1 MADKFPHIT
10 RTLANDDILVA
21 HYPQHK
27 KHSSH
32 VVITYFSMKNINF
45 AEKIVRIMNKIEKV
59 FSLEF
64 AVFYVVHK
72 QILKHETLNSIMQD
86 KDG

>member
-1 MADKFPHIT
+1 MI
-10 RTLANDDILVA
+10 
-21 HYPQHK
+21 
-27 KHSSH
+27 
-32 VVITYFSMKNINF
+32 
-45 AEKIVRIMNKIEKV
+45 KIEKV

-72 QILKHETLNSIMQD
+72 QILKHETRNTKHETLNSIMQD